1 MNTAPRSPEEL
12 LLDIRG
18 QICPSSLLTALRE
31 VNRHQQLLRE
41 QQGILVILS
50 DHRDATVTIPEMVK
64 NMGYQ
69 VQIFHEAGHYRI
81 VIGTMMQHSESTP
94 PAGD

>member
-1 MNTAPRSPEEL
+1 MTAPPACQEL

-31 VNRHQQLLRE
+31 INQRRHDLRTG
-41 QQGILVILS
+41 QCRIVVLS
-50 DHRDATVTIPEMVK
+50 DHRDATVTIPEMVH

-69 VQIFHEAGHYRI
+69 VQVARESGYYRI
-81 VIGTMMQHSESTP
+81 EIDQG
-94 PAGD
+94 